1 MFATLVGADA
11 LDSKFDALPAG
22 LVAGLEAKAREL
34 AAALVAKVQDEKLS
48 GQALQTRSGALK
60 ASIAAD
66 VTMDGDTLTATV
78 GSFGDIKYAAIQ
90 EYGGHT
96 SPHEILP
103 DKAKALAFVVG
114 AATVFARR
122 VEHPGSE
129 IAARAYLS
137 SSLDEQRDEIVAE
150 LAAVAIDAWDNR

>member
-11 LDSKFDALPAG
+11 LDARFAALPAG
-22 LVAGLEAKAREL
+22 LAAGLEAKARDL

-60 ASIAAD
+60 ASITAD
-66 VTMDGDTLTATV
+66 VAMDGGTLTATV
-78 GSFGDIKYAAIQ
+78 GSFGDVKYAAIQ

-96 SPHEILP
+96 APHEILP

-114 AATVFARR
+114 AGTVFARR
-122 VEHPGSE
+122 VEHPGSD
-129 IAARAYLS
+129 IPARAYLS
-137 SSLDEQRDEIVAE
+137 SSLEESSDAIVAE
-150 LAAVAIDAWDNR
+150 LAAVAQDAWDNR